1 MASQSANLWVL
12 LGLGLAGILL
22 MTKKLKKNI
31 KQDFGA
37 FIEKLQL
44 LPPPQPL
51 PPKAP
56 HPLTGLSFAVSDLF
70 DIEGYVTGFGHP
82 EWARTHSAASRT
94 STVVSTLVEG
104 GATCIGKTVVDEFAY
119 SINGTNKHYDTPT
132 NPAAPS
138 QMPGGSSSGAAVAVA
153 ADLVDFSLG
162 IDTVGGVR
170 VPSAFCGILGFR
182 PSYGAVSHM
191 GIIPISTSL
200 DTVDYTVVCFQPVI
214 GCFLAISW
222 FARDPKIL
230 RHVGHVLLQLPFAA
244 QRSPRQIIIADDCF
258 ELLKIPAD
266 RVVQVVIKSTEK
278 LFGRQ
283 VLKHENLGEY
293 FDSKVPSLKGFH
305 KTNGELKNVMRLIQ
319 RYEFKNN
326 HNEWIES
333 VKPALD
339 PDISAEIG
347 EMLEISETVIENCK
361 SIRNEM
367 RSAISSLLKDD
378 GILVTPTTAY
388 PPPKLGGKEML
399 SEDYQ
404 NRAFS
409 LLSIAS
415 VSGCCQVTVPL
426 GYYDKCPT
434 SVSFIARHGGDRF
447 LLDTV
452 QNMYASLQEQADI
465 ATKSKLSTN
474 TFNQKQS
481 AEIAKEKGNQAY
493 KDKQWLKAISFYTE
507 AIKLNGNNA
516 TYYSNRAAAYLE
528 SGSFLQAEADCTK
541 AINLDKKVR
550 GTAREMLGYYKEAIE
565 GCILEFR
572 INVLLTEFRLMA
584 LLPADFSYALVLEP
598 TNKRASLSAD
608 RLRKPLS
615 GGIAPQR
622 HLTPLRVHDAVSS
635 APLGF
640 FLASLPHHSS
650 STTPPIKYSDIVV
663 SPQHTVILGAAV
675 CSYVNN
681 ETNGREKVGSSGD
694 GIVQSVGVARGGDG
708 EVKWRGGGALWRWL
722 LLSTGRTTGRVI

>member
-1 MASQSANLWVL
+1 MVLVRVHILFNGEWIEQNDEYKSKIGQLQVAPLLLELLGFDSSACGCCFLVWLKFKLRIISSSYMASQSANLWVL

-200 DTVDYTVVCFQPVI
+200 DTV
-214 GCFLAISW
+214 GW

-541 AINLDKKVR
+541 AINLDKKNVKAYLRR

-565 GCILEFR
+565 
-572 INVLLTEFRLMA
+572 
-584 LLPADFSYALVLEP
+584 DFSYALVLEP

-608 RLRKPLS
+608 RLRK
-615 GGIAPQR
+615 
-622 HLTPLRVHDAVSS
+622 V
-635 APLGF
+635 F
-640 FLASLPHHSS
+640 M
-650 STTPPIKYSDIVV
+650 
-663 SPQHTVILGAAV
+663 
-675 CSYVNN
+675 
-681 ETNGREKVGSSGD
+681 
-694 GIVQSVGVARGGDG
+694 
-708 EVKWRGGGALWRWL
+708 
-722 LLSTGRTTGRVI
+722 